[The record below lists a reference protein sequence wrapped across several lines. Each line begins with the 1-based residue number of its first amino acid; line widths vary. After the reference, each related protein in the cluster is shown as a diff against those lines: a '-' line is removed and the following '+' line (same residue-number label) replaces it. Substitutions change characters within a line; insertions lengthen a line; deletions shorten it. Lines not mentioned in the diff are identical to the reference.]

1 MRVIK
6 KITDDDLPKKGEEN
20 LIIDTIP
27 KQKVVASTKKL
38 PKEEYKKGISS
49 YYSQSEIEALNFIK
63 DEEDRSVAYLI
74 RNAVMQ
80 VYGDRIKKYIDEM
93 E

>member
-1 MRVIK
+1 MRDIK
-6 KITDDDLPKKGEEN
+6 KITDDELPKREEN

-27 KQKVVASTKKL
+27 KKKL
-38 PKEEYKKGISS
+38 TSKTKLSKDEFKKGISS
-49 YYSQSEIEALNFIK
+49 YYSQNEIEALNFIK

-80 VYGDRIKKYIDEM
+80 VYGDRIKKYINEM

>member
-1 MRVIK
+1 MRDIK
-6 KITDDDLPKKGEEN
+6 RITDDDLPKKGEEN

-27 KQKVVASTKKL
+27 KQKVVTTKKL

>member
-1 MRVIK
+1 MRDIK
-6 KITDDDLPKKGEEN
+6 KVTDDELPKREEN

-27 KQKVVASTKKL
+27 KKKLTSKTKL
-38 PKEEYKKGISS
+38 PKDEFKKGISS

-80 VYGDRIKKYIDEM
+80 VYGDRIKNYIDEM

>member
-1 MRVIK
+1 MRDIK
-6 KITDDDLPKKGEEN
+6 KVTDDELPKREKN

-27 KQKVVASTKKL
+27 KKKL
-38 PKEEYKKGISS
+38 SKDEFKKGISS
-49 YYSQSEIEALNFIK
+49 YYSQNEIEALNFIK

-80 VYGDRIKKYIDEM
+80 VYGYRIKKYIDEM